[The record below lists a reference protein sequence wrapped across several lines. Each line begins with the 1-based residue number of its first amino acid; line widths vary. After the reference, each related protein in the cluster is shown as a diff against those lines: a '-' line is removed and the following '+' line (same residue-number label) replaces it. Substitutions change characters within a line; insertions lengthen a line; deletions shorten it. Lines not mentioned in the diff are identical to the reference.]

1 MGWFDEQIRLRKL
14 NDDQV
19 FAEALQ
25 DAAGVVIGKKQPY
38 IRDDRV
44 LTGNALEKILR
55 YYRLHYEEAPE
66 NVDTLEG
73 QLEHCLHP
81 QGMMYRKVR
90 LEDDWHRR
98 AVGAYLGFRKE
109 DNAPLALIPN
119 GLAGY
124 RCYDPAAGASW
135 AASGAACPQP
145 TRARLSVRAAVPR
158 ACARVADERFMTY
171 LFSWGR
177 WYLHTSRSI

>member
-124 RCYDPAAGASW
+124 RCYDPAAGDS
-135 AASGAACPQP
+135 
-145 TRARLSVRAAVPR
+145 
-158 ACARVADERFMTY
+158 
-171 LFSWGR
+171 
-177 WYLHTSRSI
+177 